1 MNAAQFKQAF
11 SLADSDTCLS
21 LVDDTHLFGY
31 GLPDFKPVFTTIE
44 AVAKIIRWQ
53 ARYLNGKWDQ
63 NELNEIARL
72 GRKRFLI
79 LNDEGGVN

>member
-1 MNAAQFKQAF
+1 MNAAQFKKAF
-11 SLADSDTCLS
+11 SLADSDRCLDN
-21 LVDDTHLFGY
+21 VDDTHLFGY

-44 AVAKIIRWQ
+44 AVAKVIRWQ

>member
-11 SLADSDTCLS
+11 SLADSDVDLTG
-21 LVDDTHLFGY
+21 VDDSHLFGY
-31 GLPDFKPVFTTIE
+31 GLRDFKPVFTTIE

-53 ARYLNGKWDQ
+53 AHYLNGKWDQ

-79 LNDEGGVN
+79 LNDEGVVK

>member
-11 SLADSDTCLS
+11 SLADSDTYLGH
-21 LVDDTHLFGY
+21 VDDTHLFGY

-44 AVAKIIRWQ
+44 AVAKVIRWQ

-63 NELNEIARL
+63 RELNEIARL

-79 LNDEGGVN
+79 LNNKEGLK